1 MTKRLDTPKNL
12 TGLSSLLKK
21 QTKID
26 QSVDLQKFE
35 QDIIGKNR
43 STLMSKSSKT
53 SGGDCV
59 REVNALLGNLDIDLE
74 SDIVSKRNTNKSN
87 ASKSSKSSKGSK
99 SNKNKKK
106 SKYSDSDSESTYDS
120 SSESESSSDSSS
132 DKNIRKSS
140 KKSSSSKGIKRSSKK
155 SKSSSSSSS
164 GSSSYSSSS
173 SGSRSR
179 SSGSSYS
186 SSRSSRSSSSSGS
199 SRSSKSYKS
208 SKGKKLAST
217 MGINPN
223 YDLYGNG
230 LKEFT
235 EEQKTQYHIN
245 NVLSQMDTNKSGF
258 SLEEERS
265 RDWKINALNEIS
277 ELRSILEVD
286 GEDLRHVPMPTM
298 NDSDNL
304 IRDVRTTL
312 QYKNNR
318 ILDFGLAENLASA
331 AAYGIETVFNG
342 EREFFGSYIDMTG
355 WHVNVKQRLRRRK
368 FETTEFVSGIMRE
381 YKIGPPIRLGLELVF
396 DAIMHHKS
404 RQSRTMLSDG
414 RTIPSEI
421 NTNDAIADL
430 REDFD

>member
-1 MTKRLDTPKNL
+1 MSKRLDTPKNL

-43 STLMSKSSKT
+43 STLLSKSSKT

-87 ASKSSKSSKGSK
+87 ASKSSKGSKGSK
-99 SNKNKKK
+99 SKKKK

-120 SSESESSSDSSS
+120 DSSSESESESSSDSSS

-140 KKSSSSKGIKRSSKK
+140 KKSSSSKGTKKSSKK

-164 GSSSYSSSS
+164 SSYTSSSSSSASRSSSGSSSYSSS
-173 SGSRSR
+173 G
-179 SSGSSYS
+179 
-186 SSRSSRSSSSSGS
+186 SSRSSDS

-421 NTNDAIADL
+421 NAMDAIADL
-430 REDFD
+430 REDYD

>member
-1 MTKRLDTPKNL
+1 MSKRLDTPKNL

-74 SDIVSKRNTNKSN
+74 SDIISKRNTNKSN
-87 ASKSSKSSKGSK
+87 ASKNSQSSRGSK
-99 SNKNKKK
+99 KDKKH
-106 SKYSDSDSESTYDS
+106 KYSDSDSESTYDS
-120 SSESESSSDSSS
+120 DSESDDSSD
-132 DKNIRKSS
+132 RKSKKS
-140 KKSSSSKGIKRSSKK
+140 KKSSSSKKSSKK
-155 SKSSSSSSS
+155 SKSSSSGSSASSSS
-164 GSSSYSSSS
+164 GSSSGSSSIS
-173 SGSRSR
+173 
-179 SSGSSYS
+179 
-186 SSRSSRSSSSSGS
+186 SSRSSSSSYSGS
-199 SRSSKSYKS
+199 SSSKSSKSSKSHKS

-230 LKEFT
+230 LKDFT

-381 YKIGPPIRLGLELVF
+381 YKIGPPIRLGLELLF

-404 RQSRTMLSDG
+404 RQSRTVLHDG

-421 NTNDAIADL
+421 NTIDAIADL
-430 REDFD
+430 RDEYD

>member
-1 MTKRLDTPKNL
+1 MSKRLDTPKNL

-74 SDIVSKRNTNKSN
+74 SDVISKRNTNKSN
-87 ASKSSKSSKGSK
+87 ASKSSKGSK
-99 SNKNKKK
+99 NSKHSKKN
-106 SKYSDSDSESTYDS
+106 KYSDSDSEDTYD
-120 SSESESSSDSSS
+120 SESESESDSDDSSD
-132 DKNIRKSS
+132 RKS
-140 KKSSSSKGIKRSSKK
+140 KKSKKSINSKKSSKK

-164 GSSSYSSSS
+164 SIASSSGSSSRSSSGSSSISSSISSTSSYSSSN
-173 SGSRSR
+173 
-179 SSGSSYS
+179 
-186 SSRSSRSSSSSGS
+186 
-199 SRSSKSYKS
+199 SSKSSKSHKS

-230 LKEFT
+230 LKDFT

-381 YKIGPPIRLGLELVF
+381 YKIGPPIRLGLELLF

-421 NTNDAIADL
+421 NTIDAIADL
-430 REDFD
+430 RDEYD

>member
-1 MTKRLDTPKNL
+1 MSKRLDTPKNL

-74 SDIVSKRNTNKSN
+74 SDVISKRNTNKSN
-87 ASKSSKSSKGSK
+87 ASKSSKGSK
-99 SNKNKKK
+99 NSKHSKKN
-106 SKYSDSDSESTYDS
+106 KYSDSDSEDTYD
-120 SSESESSSDSSS
+120 SESESESDSDDSY
-132 DKNIRKSS
+132 DRKS
-140 KKSSSSKGIKRSSKK
+140 KKSKKSINSKKSSKK
-155 SKSSSSSSS
+155 SKSSSGSSSRSSS
-164 GSSSYSSSS
+164 GSSSRSS
-173 SGSRSR
+173 SGS
-179 SSGSSYS
+179 SSISSSISSTSSYS
-186 SSRSSRSSSSSGS
+186 SSN
-199 SRSSKSYKS
+199 SSKSSKSHKS

-230 LKEFT
+230 LKDFT

-381 YKIGPPIRLGLELVF
+381 YKIGPPIRLGLELLF

-421 NTNDAIADL
+421 NTIDAIADL
-430 REDFD
+430 RDEYD